1 MSDSEELS
9 EEQVLKGL
17 RKHAQREYQTVF
29 GKTISKDLE
38 EGTLTYSI
46 ERVADSLNLS
56 VTNLSQSN
64 NSESLILEKV
74 PFHDLKTAYKQ
85 VFIKVICNIK
95 FNENSEFVKQKII
108 EKEWSA
114 KDVAKMHREELFPKK
129 WDKLYK
135 DRTEDLKKK
144 RIKGAHRCPKCK
156 SWYTSHIQIQVKSS
170 DEGMT
175 SKCNCE
181 CGYNWSYS

>member
-1 MSDSEELS
+1 MSDPGDIT

-17 RKHAQREYQTVF
+17 RKHAQREYKTVF
-29 GKTISKDLE
+29 DKIISKNLE
-38 EGTLTYSI
+38 EGTFNYSI
-46 ERVADSLNLS
+46 ERVSDSLSLNL
-56 VTNLSQSN
+56 TNLLKSQD
-64 NSESLILEKV
+64 EILEKI

-85 VFIKVICNIK
+85 VFMKVLCNIK
-95 FNENSEFVKQKII
+95 FNENNEFVKQKIV

-156 SWYTSHIQIQVKSS
+156 SWYTSHIQIQSRGA
-170 DEGMT
+170 DEPMNT
-175 SKCNCE
+175 RCTCLE
-181 CGYNWSYS
+181 CKYNWSYN